1 MLLWGEGFPDSDI
14 QSLIHF
20 RDTVRYVLGQLPIGE
35 RPNDSMMSK
44 WLFERMKKV
53 RQLQLTIDRIR
64 ESAVGSNERTYGYLW
79 NRLERIIAESQHE
92 KNLTS
97 VQEGLKKGPKKFATP
112 GNPADAKNTKG
123 KKGKGADG
131 KSKGKGKDSKG
142 QGKSKSG
149 GPSPGGSGSNDNK
162 NTNGKG

>member
-20 RDTVRYVLGQLPIGE
+20 RDKVRYVLGQLPIGE
-35 RPNDSMMSK
+35 RPNDGMMSK

-97 VQEGLKKGPKKFATP
+97 VQEGLKKGPKKLIGYPWA
-112 GNPADAKNTKG
+112 
-123 KKGKGADG
+123 
-131 KSKGKGKDSKG
+131 SC
-142 QGKSKSG
+142 
-149 GPSPGGSGSNDNK
+149 
-162 NTNGKG
+162 